1 MLELDKTQH
10 LIILQQLI
18 LKMTIELTKEDW
30 VRARQDNIGLIIN
43 NKMQIQMAETVIL
56 MCDEKIAE
64 FPEEEKK
71 E

>member
-1 MLELDKTQH
+1 
-10 LIILQQLI
+10 
-18 LKMTIELTKEDW
+18 MTIELTKEDW